1 MKIIIPEID
10 HVFECEGDSVCSIV
24 IENQQVFFNIISDL
38 YKQRQ
43 GEDGQ
48 AVLSD
53 CNKSISIEKH
63 TEIISQF
70 IPFDMNPKSLVS
82 KINSRMQELS
92 MDDVHYMK
100 TNELVA
106 EWERYLMDLSLGL
119 IGNFEFSKV
128 SGESLIKAA
137 GIKIDALYDS
147 LGEQLLDYFELV
159 EEYDRKKLFVLVNLR
174 SYLSDQEIS
183 IFISQ
188 ILQRNI
194 QVMLLESSEHPIV
207 EGERR
212 YILDK
217 DKRLIC

>member
-92 MDDVHYMK
+92 MDDFHYMK

>member
-159 EEYDRKKLFVLVNLR
+159 EEYDRKKLFVLINLR

-188 ILQRNI
+188 ILQRSI
-194 QVMLLESSEHPIV
+194 QIMLLESSEHPIV

>member
-188 ILQRNI
+188 ILQRSI
-194 QVMLLESSEHPIV
+194 QIMLLESSEHPIV

>member
-10 HVFECEGDSVCSIV
+10 HVFECGGDSVCSIV
-24 IENQQVFFNIISDL
+24 IENQQVFYNIVSDL
-38 YKQRQ
+38 YKQSQ

-53 CNKSISIEKH
+53 CNKNMSIAKFA
-63 TEIISQF
+63 EIISQF

-82 KINSRMQELS
+82 KINSRMQEMS
-92 MDDVHYMK
+92 MDDVHYLK

-137 GIKIDALYDS
+137 GIRIDTLYDS

-174 SYLSDQEIS
+174 SYLPDQELS
-183 IFISQ
+183 IFIRN

-194 QVMLLESSEHPIV
+194 QIMLLESSEHPII

-217 DKRLIC
+217 DKCLLC